1 MEIPPEIAYRNI
13 DKSADLEELIREKA
27 AKLDEIHDKLI
38 SCRIAVEKAQE
49 QSSGSPY
56 RVRIVLRLPPGR
68 ELVVT
73 REPGEGQ
80 VNEKATTAVISAFDA
95 IRRRLV
101 KFKQKQQGEV
111 KTHPQP
117 DLIGHVVRLFRE
129 NDYGFIRSVEGREL
143 FFHRN
148 SVLNE
153 DFDRLEIGTG
163 VRYFP
168 GEGEKGPQAS
178 TVQIIDKP
186 GVRVGSSGE
195 AAIEPPLGW
204 GG

>member
-1 MEIPPEIAYRNI
+1 MEIPPEIVYRNI
-13 DKSADLEELIREKA
+13 EKSDALEDLIRDHA
-27 AKLDEIHDKLI
+27 AKLDELHEKLI

-56 RVRIVLRLPPGR
+56 RVRIILRVPPGK
-68 ELVVT
+68 ELVAT

-80 VNEKATTAVISAFDA
+80 INERLTTAVNSAFDA
-95 IRRRLV
+95 IRRQLL
-101 KFKQKQQGEV
+101 KQKEKQQGEV
-111 KTHPQP
+111 KAHPQQ
-117 DLIGHVVRLFRE
+117 DLIGHVVRLFPE

-178 TVQIIDKP
+178 TVQIVDKP
-186 GVRVGSSGE
+186 GVR
-195 AAIEPPLGW
+195 AAKVSDPRVEQPAGW
-204 GG
+204 KR

>member
-1 MEIPPEIAYRNI
+1 MEIPPEIAYRNVE
-13 DKSADLEELIREKA
+13 KSAGLEELIREKA

-56 RVRIVLRLPPGR
+56 RVRIVLRVPPGK
-68 ELVVT
+68 ELVVA

-80 VNEKATTAVISAFDA
+80 VNERLTTAVNSAFDA
-95 IRRRLV
+95 IRRQLI
-101 KFKQKQQGEV
+101 KLKEIQQGEV
-111 KTHPQP
+111 KTHPQQ
-117 DLIGHVVRLFRE
+117 DLIGHVVRLFPR

-168 GEGEKGPQAS
+168 GEGDKGPQAS
-178 TVQIIDKP
+178 TVQIVDKP
-186 GVRVGSSGE
+186 GVR
-195 AAIEPPLGW
+195 AAKVTDPRSEQPAGW
-204 GG
+204 KA